1 MYFLWL
7 ISMIAAAMCQ
17 GEFPAWYQFDQNFP
31 FFLKGC
37 KLPIN
42 LTVFFYKDIYV
53 AQDMVR

>member
-1 MYFLWL
+1 
-7 ISMIAAAMCQ
+7 MIAAAMCQ

-31 FFLKGC
+31 FFLQGC
-37 KLPIN
+37 KFPIN